1 MSNIMSE
8 IGLAQ
13 RRCVRP
19 VLGIAVDLISWPSA
33 IDRIFGWAAAG
44 ESRLVCLCN
53 VHSLVTGRNDHAHRN
68 ALQEADLVAP
78 DGAPVA
84 WMLRR
89 LGAPKQ
95 ERISGPD
102 LMWRCCAEAAR
113 RGISVYLYGG
123 SQPAL
128 IALEQRLTA
137 SFPGLNIAGSYSP
150 PFRSLSA
157 EEDDLIV
164 RRINES
170 GAKLVWVGLGCP
182 KQEAWMHAHRD
193 RLHSVLVGVGAAFDF
208 HSGALK
214 RAPGWM
220 QSSGLEWLH
229 RLAQDPVRLA
239 RRYIVS
245 NAVFMFSAL
254 VELLSSRGRPDQ
266 SVG

>member
-8 IGLAQ
+8 TELTQ
-13 RRCVRP
+13 KRYVRP
-19 VLGIAVDLISWPSA
+19 VLGVAVDLISWRDA
-33 IDRIFGWAAAG
+33 VDRILGWAAAG
-44 ESRLVCLCN
+44 ESRVVCLCN
-53 VHSLVTGRNDHAHRN
+53 VHSLVTGRNDHAHRK
-68 ALQEADLVAP
+68 ALREADMVAP

-89 LGAPKQ
+89 LDVRRQ

-102 LMWRCCAEAAR
+102 LMWRCCANAAN
-113 RGISVYLYGG
+113 RGIGIYLYGA
-123 SQPAL
+123 SQPVL
-128 IALEQRLTA
+128 LALEQRLSS

-164 RRINES
+164 RRITES

-182 KQEAWMHAHRD
+182 KQEAWMQAHKD
-193 RLHSVLVGVGAAFDF
+193 KLGSVLIGVGAAFDF
-208 HSGALK
+208 HSGTVK
-214 RAPGWM
+214 RAPAWM
-220 QSSGLEWLH
+220 QNSGLEWFH

-239 RRYIVS
+239 HRYFVS
-245 NAVFMFSAL
+245 NAVFMFSAV
-254 VELLSSRGRPDQ
+254 VELLSSRGRADR